1 MCPETTN
8 SPFANHHGVNDV
20 WAKKN
25 ISGYK
30 SRAADNPTMD
40 LSVNGH
46 KAAHRAGNDYLKETM
61 GSVRSQAKNL
71 SPRQMQKMAERWF
84 DAANIP
90 MAARQN
96 FYNSF
101 NRYTYGK

>member
-1 MCPETTN
+1 M
-8 SPFANHHGVNDV
+8 FRQ
-20 WAKKN
+20 KN

-30 SRAADNPTMD
+30 SRAAENPTMA

-71 SPRQMQKMAERWF
+71 SPRQMQKMARGGSMLRMFRWRLDREF
-84 DAANIP
+84 L
-90 MAARQN
+90 Q
-96 FYNSF
+96 
-101 NRYTYGK
+101 